1 MSRLGRFVGG
11 VIATCVSLHLTLIA
25 APAQTPAAASVPSD
39 AEIRSI
45 LVERVDVH
53 RQSVGIVVGVTTPS
67 GHRIISYG
75 TRAAGDARPL
85 DGDTVFEIGS
95 ITKVFTSLL
104 LADAVQRGEVRLTD
118 PVSTLLPKAVTMPVR
133 NGRAITLED
142 LARHISA
149 LPRLP
154 TNLAPKDGLNPY
166 ADYSVEQMYQFLS
179 SVQLTRDI
187 GAQYEYSNLGVG
199 LLGHVLSLRLGGD
212 YEALVRTRIL
222 PSLGMTSTAITLSP
236 DMRARLAQG
245 HNASL
250 TPVPNWDIPT
260 LAGAGALRST
270 TNDMLRFLD
279 AAIGTRPSPLAASFA
294 TMLATPRPANGAMQI
309 GLGWHIRPVGDRRIV
324 WHNGG
329 TGGYRTW
336 AGYDPDARTGVVVLT
351 NVATPGGPDD
361 IGFHLLNRTLPLT
374 QTFAAPPPPPKT
386 RTETS
391 IAPAV
396 FDRYAG
402 RYQLAPAVVI
412 TVSRDGNRFL
422 AQLTGQGVNQI
433 YAEDERNFFYRV
445 VDAQLTF
452 ETDTQGRATAVVL
465 HQNGV
470 DQRAPRI
477 EGEPVVPKTIAL
489 DTAVLD
495 RYVGRYQFVPG
506 VVISIVRRDSSLFAQ
521 ITGQG
526 AAEIFAESERRFFYT
541 VVNAQLT
548 FETNGDGKAVA
559 VVLHQN
565 GRDQRADRIA
575 DSPIPALSSSP

>member
-1 MSRLGRFVGG
+1 MSRLVRFVG
-11 VIATCVSLHLTLIA
+11 CVSAICLHLHLSLIS
-25 APAQTPAAASVPSD
+25 APAQAPTPTPAVATVPGD
-39 AEIRSI
+39 AEIRRI
-45 LVERVDVH
+45 LVERIDKH
-53 RQSVGIVVGVTTPS
+53 RQSVGIVVGVTSPS
-67 GHRIISYG
+67 GHRIITYG
-75 TRAAGDARPL
+75 TRAAGDAPPL

-118 PVSTLLPKAVTMPVR
+118 PVSRFLPKQVTLPMR
-133 NGRAITLED
+133 NGRSITLED

-149 LPRLP
+149 LPRMP
-154 TNLAPKDGLNPY
+154 TNISPKDELNPY

-179 SVQLTRDI
+179 SVQLSRDI
-187 GAQYEYSNLGVG
+187 GSQYEYSNLGAG
-199 LLGHVLSLRLGGD
+199 LLGHVLSLELGAD
-212 YEALVRTRIL
+212 YETLVRTRIL
-222 PSLGMTSTAITLSP
+222 EPLGMTGTAITLSS
-236 DMRARLAQG
+236 DMRARLTPG

-250 TPVPNWDIPT
+250 TPVPNWDVPT

-279 AAIGTRPSPLAASFA
+279 AAMGNRPSPLSASFA
-294 TMLATPRPANGAMQI
+294 AMLATPRPASGAMQI

-336 AGYDPDARTGVVVLT
+336 AGYDPQARTGVVVLT
-351 NVATPGGPDD
+351 NTSTAGGPDD
-361 IGFHLLNRTLPLT
+361 IGFHLLNGTLPLT
-374 QTFAAPPPPPKT
+374 TTFAAPPPPPKA
-386 RTETS
+386 RTEKA

-396 FDRYAG
+396 FDRYVG
-402 RYQLAPAVVI
+402 RYQLAPAIVI

-433 YAEDERNFFYRV
+433 YAEDERSFFYKV

-452 ETDTQGRATAVVL
+452 EADDQGRTAAVVL
-465 HQNGV
+465 HQNGAN
-470 DQRAPRI
+470 QRAPRI
-477 EGEPVVPKTIAL
+477 EGEPVVPKTITL
-489 DTAVLD
+489 DAAILD
-495 RYVGRYQFVPG
+495 RYVGRYQFAPG
-506 VVISIVRRDSSLFAQ
+506 VVISIRRQGSSLFAQ

-548 FETNGDGKAVA
+548 FETDAQGKAVA
-559 VVLHQN
+559 VILHQN
-565 GRDQRADRIA
+565 GRDQRADRMV
-575 DSPIPALSSSP
+575 D